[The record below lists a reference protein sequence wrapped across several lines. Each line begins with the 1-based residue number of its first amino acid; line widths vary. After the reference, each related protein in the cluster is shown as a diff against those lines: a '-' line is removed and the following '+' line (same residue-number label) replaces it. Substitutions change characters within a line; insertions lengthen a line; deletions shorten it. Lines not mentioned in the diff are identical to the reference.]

1 MQASRCT
8 RTLLAVKEQAHS
20 VAVIYEGQEQ
30 QNENTA
36 LLWYLFS
43 LLSHQGAKFVI
54 YLLLIKNM
62 YESAY
67 TLDCYLRLFKGPLQT
82 YSFPSHFK
90 QANTLL
96 SFEVWTS

>member
-1 MQASRCT
+1 MKTQHCCGT
-8 RTLLAVKEQAHS
+8 YLVYPLTKE
-20 VAVIYEGQEQ
+20 
-30 QNENTA
+30 
-36 LLWYLFS
+36 LS
-43 LLSHQGAKFVI
+43 LQYI
-54 YLLLIKNM
+54 DLLLIKNM